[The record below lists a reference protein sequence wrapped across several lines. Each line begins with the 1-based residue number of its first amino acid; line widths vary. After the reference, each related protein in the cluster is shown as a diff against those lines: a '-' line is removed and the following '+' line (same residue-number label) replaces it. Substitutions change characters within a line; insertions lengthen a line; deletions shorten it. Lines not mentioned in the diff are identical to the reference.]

1 MVRAAALHRSE
12 PVLSTTPLG
21 TVDAAA
27 IADVDG
33 AGWLQARGVEWSI
46 DWWVGAEDRWHLP
59 AGEAAVRQVALGD
72 SPVVQTA
79 MRVPGGD
86 VVHRAYG
93 VRGSSPL
100 DGGTAWE
107 DSAVVVE
114 IENESMVPVALAL
127 VLRPWTL
134 AGPGRIR
141 SVEVDGS
148 VVRVDGRVAVVLS
161 RPVARVAHGSAG
173 AVADL
178 LAAGDDT
185 EPQVSLREGDNGLEV
200 ALVVPLPHT
209 ATVRALVPRVAAP
222 KRRWFGGAA
231 AASSPGSTF
240 QAPAHEAVVAG
251 WAVHSRDA
259 ARVELGDP
267 ALDHLVGAAVRSIVL
282 GGADHVLE
290 RADRAVAVT
299 ELLAR
304 SSMAEPL
311 GPFARALV
319 DAQKLNGALRLA
331 DGADA
336 TAALL
341 FSAAPLLGTGS
352 DLWEEL
358 LVGPVAKSVHAVR
371 KGAALAD
378 PSTWAPGA
386 AALGLVAP
394 ALRRVGQPEVA
405 DDAAS
410 AAREVTARIVEAAT
424 VPEGTSEAAWEQGS
438 GDLLERVARLRA
450 SIGATG
456 RDPQVLVELTNLAR
470 LGSPLSLAD
479 RYDHGEVP
487 SGALGY
493 DAGALAA
500 RASALIDMVVLDG
513 ATGPVL
519 LGGWIDALW
528 GRQIEAHGVA
538 TRHGH
543 VSFAMRW
550 HGARPALLWEV
561 ERWPGSG
568 GPAPTLTAPLL
579 DPLWR
584 GEGWSGEALLAE
596 VEPPA
601 DLVRPPVRSAAE
613 GTRLTPTRVDLGA
626 LLAEPPAEGQSFS

>member
-1 MVRAAALHRSE
+1 MVRAAALHRTE

-33 AGWLQARGVEWSI
+33 AGWVQPRGVEWSI

-59 AGEAAVRQVALGD
+59 ADEPAVRQTAVGD

-86 VVHRAYG
+86 VVHRAYAA
-93 VRGSSPL
+93 RGSSPL
-100 DGGTAWE
+100 DDDTFWD

-114 IENESMVPVALAL
+114 IENQSMVPVALAL
-127 VLRPWTL
+127 VLRPSTL

-141 SVEVDGS
+141 SVEVEGS
-148 VVRVDGRVAVVLS
+148 VVKVDGRAAVVLS
-161 RPVARVAHGSAG
+161 RPVARVAYGSPG
-173 AVADL
+173 VAAAL
-178 LAAGDDT
+178 LAAGDDV
-185 EPQVSLREGDNGLEV
+185 EPQVSLDEGADGLEV

-222 KRRWFGGAA
+222 RRRWFGATE
-231 AASSPGSTF
+231 AASSPGATF
-240 QAPAHEAVVAG
+240 QAPDHEAVIAG
-251 WAVHSRDA
+251 WAVHTRGA

-267 ALDHLVGAAVRSIVL
+267 ALDHLVGAAVRSVVL

-311 GPFARALV
+311 GPFARAMA
-319 DAQKLNGALRLA
+319 DAQKLNGTLRM
-331 DGADA
+331 DDRGDA

-341 FSAAPLLGTGS
+341 FSAAPLLGTGAS
-352 DLWEEL
+352 SWEEL

-378 PSTWAPGA
+378 PSTWASGA
-386 AALGLVAP
+386 AALALVAP
-394 ALRRVGQPEVA
+394 ALRRVGQPDVADSAATAAVEVA
-405 DDAAS
+405 
-410 AAREVTARIVEAAT
+410 ARIAGAS
-424 VPEGTSEAAWEQGS
+424 PSGAGHGTDP
-438 GDLLERVARLRA
+438 GDLLQRLARLRA
-450 SIGATG
+450 SISAIGG
-456 RDPQVLVELTNLAR
+456 DPQVLVELANLAR

-479 RYDHGEVP
+479 RYDEREVP

-493 DAGALAA
+493 DPGALAA
-500 RASALIDMVVLDG
+500 RASALIDMAVLDG
-513 ATGPVL
+513 SSGPVL
-519 LGGWIDALW
+519 LGGWVDALW

-538 TRHGH
+538 TRHGL

-550 HGARPALLWEV
+550 HGVRPALLWEV
-561 ERWPGSG
+561 ERWAVSDG
-568 GPAPTLTAPLL
+568 GEPTLTAPLL
-579 DPLWR
+579 DPNWQGR
-584 GEGWSGEALLAE
+584 GWSGEALLAE
-596 VEPPA
+596 VEPPEGF
-601 DLVRPPVRSAAE
+601 VRAPAPSAAA
-613 GTRLTPTRVDLGA
+613 GTLLTPTRVDLSA
-626 LLAEPPAEGQSFS
+626 VLPEPPSEGQSFS